1 MRKAKAVKGWKLPD
15 AKAGGRLTV
24 KQVRSEI
31 GHPALH
37 RRTLDAIGI
46 RHHQD
51 VVTVTDTPQMRGMLF
66 QVRHLVTVTPA
77 EG

>member
-1 MRKAKAVKGWKLPD
+1 MRKAKVVKGWTLPTPKKGGKLV
-15 AKAGGRLTV
+15 V

-46 RHHQD
+46 HHHQH
-51 VVTVTDTPQMRGMLF
+51 VITVTDTPQMRGMLF
-66 QVRHLVTVTPA
+66 QVRHLVTVSQA

>member
-1 MRKAKAVKGWKLPD
+1 MRKEKAVKGWTLPKPKQGGKLV
-15 AKAGGRLTV
+15 V

-66 QVRHLVTVTPA
+66 QVRHLITVSQA

>member
-1 MRKAKAVKGWKLPD
+1 MRKAKAVKGWSLPKPKKGGKLV
-15 AKAGGRLTV
+15 V

-51 VVTVTDTPQMRGMLF
+51 VVTVNDTPQIRGMLT
-66 QVRHLVTVTPA
+66 QVRHLVTVSTVEA
-77 EG
+77 

>member
-1 MRKAKAVKGWKLPD
+1 MRKAKAVKGWTLP
-15 AKAGGRLTV
+15 KPKKGGRLVV

-46 RHHQD
+46 RHHQHQI
-51 VVTVTDTPQMRGMLF
+51 TVSDTPQMRGMLT
-66 QVRHLVTVTPA
+66 QVRHLVTVSAA